1 MLTLTEAKRVFH
13 YEPGSGHLIWKVGRN
28 IGQRAGTLHKT
39 MGYRQVKV
47 NGTYYN
53 EHRIIMLIVNGDL
66 PEGMQVDHINH
77 DRADNRLVNLRF
89 VTHTQNGRN
98 TKLPVTNT
106 TGVIGVSYKKKYDK
120 YYAQIYIKGKNIYLG
135 WHDTLEE
142 AAAARAEAEIKYGFH
157 PNHGL

>member
-1 MLTLTEAKRVFH
+1 MLTYDRANELFR
-13 YEPGSGHLIWKVGRN
+13 YEPSSGKLFWKAGHNV
-28 IGQRAGTLHKT
+28 GQRAGTLHKT
-39 MGYRQVKV
+39 TGYRQVKV
-47 NGTYYN
+47 NGTCHN
-53 EHRIIMLIVNGDL
+53 EHRIIMLITHGDL

-77 DRADNRLVNLRF
+77 DRADNRLANLRF

-106 TGVIGVSYKKKYDK
+106 TGVIGVSYNKKYDK

-142 AAAARAEAEIKYGFH
+142 AATARAEAEKLYNFH
-157 PNHGL
+157 PNHGM